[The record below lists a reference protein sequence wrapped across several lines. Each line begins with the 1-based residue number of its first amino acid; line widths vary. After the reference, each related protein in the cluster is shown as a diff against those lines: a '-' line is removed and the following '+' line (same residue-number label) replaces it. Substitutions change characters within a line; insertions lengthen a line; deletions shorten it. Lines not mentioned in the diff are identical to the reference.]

1 MTTKII
7 GLKDFRQNL
16 SAYTKQLLGKDV
28 RFIVLNKNKP
38 VMEVNPMKSDE
49 FILEELIRDA
59 EIGRKQI
66 KEGKVYTLDEVK
78 KHLKLGCMNRRFEL
92 VFTEKAR
99 DHLDKLDKNI
109 SNKILEKL
117 YFYKKSPDPFMYA
130 KRIKDVRIG
139 QYRFRVGDYRAIF
152 EVQKY
157 NEVTILNIT
166 QVKHRRDVYKFV
178 DGCFFCYSF

>member
-1 MTTKII
+1 M
-7 GLKDFRQNL
+7 
-16 SAYTKQLLGKDV
+16 
-28 RFIVLNKNKP
+28 
-38 VMEVNPMKSDE
+38 
-49 FILEELIRDA
+49 
-59 EIGRKQI
+59 
-66 KEGKVYTLDEVK
+66 
-78 KHLKLGCMNRRFEL
+78 
-92 VFTEKAR
+92 FTEKAR

-178 DGCFFCYSF
+178 D

>member
-78 KHLKLGCMNRRFEL
+78 KHLKL
-92 VFTEKAR
+92 
-99 DHLDKLDKNI
+99 
-109 SNKILEKL
+109 
-117 YFYKKSPDPFMYA
+117 
-130 KRIKDVRIG
+130 
-139 QYRFRVGDYRAIF
+139 
-152 EVQKY
+152 
-157 NEVTILNIT
+157 
-166 QVKHRRDVYKFV
+166 
-178 DGCFFCYSF
+178 